1 MGQLTCHACVSGQ
14 NTSCV
19 WTVVSHFAK
28 FKVVVVFF
36 YENLSQSPVSL
47 SNFVIVLIY
56 NGNSFMVVQFC

>member
-1 MGQLTCHACVSGQ
+1 MGQLTCHAWISGQ

-19 WTVVSHFAK
+19 CTVVSHFAK

-56 NGNSFMVVQFC
+56 NGNSFMIIQFC